1 MSESKSA
8 ALSGGTAGK
17 QAKRSLTFKRSW
29 QKYKCLYLLLLP
41 GTVYLIIF
49 KYLPMY
55 GLSIAFQDYTVYDG
69 VFNSPFVGLEKFH
82 QLMSNQMFWQAF
94 GNTVRIS
101 LLRLLFGF
109 PAPILFALL
118 LNELAGRKFRR
129 LVQSVSYLPH
139 FISWVILA
147 GVLDVFI
154 NNSNGVIM
162 VALRNM
168 GFTQPDIM
176 TSNKWFVPMLIVTG
190 IYKSMGYGAIVYL
203 AAITGVDPGLYES
216 AVIDGAGRFRLVW
229 NITLP
234 SIMPVICIMFILNL
248 GSILEGGFDQIFV
261 LYNPMVYRTADII
274 DTFVYRMG
282 IVASDY
288 SIGAAAQFFKSIISM
303 LLIVAGNTAVK
314 RMNQASLW

>member
-1 MSESKSA
+1 MAGTRTVAISQVSRKRKKS
-8 ALSGGTAGK
+8 
-17 QAKRSLTFKRSW
+17 QLTFKRSW
-29 QKYKCLYLLLLP
+29 QKYKYLYLLLLP
-41 GTVYLIIF
+41 GTIYLVIF

-55 GLSIAFQDYTVYDG
+55 GLGIAFQDYTVYEG
-69 VFNSPFVGLEKFH
+69 VLNSPFVGMEKFR
-82 QLMSNQMFWQAF
+82 QLMSNQMFWKAF

-129 LVQSVSYLPH
+129 VVQSVSYLPH

-168 GFTQPDIM
+168 GITPPDIM
-176 TSNKWFVPMLIVTG
+176 TSNTWFVPMLIVTG

-229 NITLP
+229 NITIP

-261 LYNPMVYRTADII
+261 LYNPMVYRSADII

-303 LLIVAGNTAVK
+303 LLIVGGNTAVK

>member
-1 MSESKSA
+1 MAGTRTVAISPVSRKRKKS
-8 ALSGGTAGK
+8 
-17 QAKRSLTFKRSW
+17 QLTFKRSW
-29 QKYKCLYLLLLP
+29 QKYKYLYLLLLP
-41 GTVYLIIF
+41 GTIYLVIF

-55 GLSIAFQDYTVYDG
+55 GLGIAFQDYTVYEG
-69 VFNSPFVGLEKFH
+69 VLNSPFVGMEKFR
-82 QLMSNQMFWQAF
+82 QLMSNQMFWKAF
-94 GNTVRIS
+94 GNTIRIS

-129 LVQSVSYLPH
+129 VVQSVSYLPH

-168 GFTQPDIM
+168 GITPPDIM
-176 TSNKWFVPMLIVTG
+176 TSNTWFVPMLIVTG

-229 NITLP
+229 NITIP

-261 LYNPMVYRTADII
+261 LYNPMVYRSADII

-303 LLIVAGNTAVK
+303 LLIVGGNTAVK

>member
-1 MSESKSA
+1 MAGTRTVAISPVSRKRKKS
-8 ALSGGTAGK
+8 
-17 QAKRSLTFKRSW
+17 QLTFKRSW
-29 QKYKCLYLLLLP
+29 QKYKYLYLLLLP
-41 GTVYLIIF
+41 GTIYLVIF

-55 GLSIAFQDYTVYDG
+55 GLGIAFQDYTVYEG
-69 VFNSPFVGLEKFH
+69 VLNSPFVGMEKFR
-82 QLMSNQMFWQAF
+82 QLMSNQMFWKAF

-109 PAPILFALL
+109 PSPILFALL

-129 LVQSVSYLPH
+129 VVQSVSYLPH

-168 GFTQPDIM
+168 GITPPDIM
-176 TSNKWFVPMLIVTG
+176 TSNTWFVPMLIVTG

-229 NITLP
+229 NITIP

-261 LYNPMVYRTADII
+261 LYNPMVYRSADII

-303 LLIVAGNTAVK
+303 LLIVGGNTAVK

>member
-1 MSESKSA
+1 MR
-8 ALSGGTAGK
+8 GTSVVRK
-17 QAKRSLTFKRSW
+17 PKKRTLTFKRSW
-29 QKYKCLYLLLLP
+29 QKYKYLYLLLLP
-41 GTVYLIIF
+41 GMVYLLIF
-49 KYLPMY
+49 RYMPMY
-55 GLSIAFQDYTVYDG
+55 GLCIAFQDYTIYKG
-69 VFNSPFVGLEKFH
+69 VLNSSFVGVEKFR
-82 QLMSNQMFWQAF
+82 QLMGNQMFWQAF
-94 GNTVRIS
+94 RNTVRIS
-101 LLRLLFGF
+101 LFRLLFGF

-118 LNELAGRKFRR
+118 LNELAGKRFRR

-168 GFTQPDIM
+168 GFAQTDIM
-176 TSNKWFVPMLIVTG
+176 TSNTWFVPMLIVTG

-261 LYNPMVYRTADII
+261 LYNPMVYRSADII

-288 SIGAAAQFFKSIISM
+288 SIGAAAQFFKSMISM
-303 LLIVAGNTAVK
+303 LLIIAGNTVVK

>member
-1 MSESKSA
+1 MA
-8 ALSGGTAGK
+8 GTRAVTK
-17 QAKRSLTFKRSW
+17 PPVSRKRKNSQLTFKRSW
-29 QKYKCLYLLLLP
+29 QKYKYLYLLLLP
-41 GTVYLIIF
+41 GTIYLVIF

-55 GLSIAFQDYTVYDG
+55 GLGIAFQDYTVYEG
-69 VFNSPFVGLEKFH
+69 VLNSPFVGMEKFR
-82 QLMSNQMFWQAF
+82 QLMSNQMFWKAF
-94 GNTVRIS
+94 WNTVRIS

-118 LNELAGRKFRR
+118 LNELTGHRFRR
-129 LVQSVSYLPH
+129 AVQSVSYLPH

-162 VALRNM
+162 VALRNL
-168 GFTQPDIM
+168 GTAPSDIM
-176 TSNKWFVPMLIVTG
+176 TSNTWFVPMLIVTG

-229 NITLP
+229 NITIP

-261 LYNPMVYRTADII
+261 LYNPMVYRSADII

-303 LLIVAGNTAVK
+303 LLIVGGNTAVK